1 MPIFHVETK
10 TDFLFF
16 IGPDR
21 DAVIAYVKSKN
32 LKINSINLVDENL
45 YNVLIKAGFINQAE
59 QIKSNI

>member
-21 DAVIAYVKSKN
+21 DAVIKYVRSKN
-32 LKINSINLVDENL
+32 FKINSINLVDQDL
-45 YNVLIKAGFINQAE
+45 YNTLIEAGFINEAE
-59 QIKSNI
+59 QIK